1 MDPASEPAA
10 SVEFGRFR
18 VLPQRRE
25 LFTDGRPIKLGARAF
40 DILVALIE
48 ARGAVVS
55 KDALMQRVW
64 PDRVAE
70 ENNLQTHVVALR
82 KALGAERGLIRTV
95 SGLGYQFTGGIRIP
109 STSPEKAEAEMA
121 TAQPSSVLPPSNVP
135 QPVSALIGREEELSE
150 ILNLVTT
157 HRLVTLTGPG
167 GIGKTTL
174 ALALARELRPHFA
187 NGVWLAEFS
196 ALADPGLVPAT
207 VAAAVGLEL
216 GGGEVSAR
224 RVAQALADRRLLL
237 VLDICEHVIAATAA
251 MAEATLGTGSAM
263 HIIATSREPLRAG
276 GEWVYPIQP
285 LAVPAVD
292 LAADDDPL
300 RYGAVLLFLE
310 RARAAEPHFAPDRRL
325 MTMIAAICRRLD
337 GIPLA
342 IELAAALAQCSASRR
357 SRPVSTIAS
366 VCSPAEG
373 GRPCRGTRRC
383 GRHST
388 GARSCSPGSARLPSE
403 SRRRSS
409 GVNGVSLALAW
420 SNVFPTSRKMRK
432 HSPRCCSRSLQRQH

>member
-1 MDPASEPAA
+1 MDPASEPPA

-174 ALALARELRPHFA
+174 ALAPLP
-187 NGVWLAEFS
+187 S
-196 ALADPGLVPAT
+196 
-207 VAAAVGLEL
+207 
-216 GGGEVSAR
+216 
-224 RVAQALADRRLLL
+224 
-237 VLDICEHVIAATAA
+237 TAA
-251 MAEATLGTGSAM
+251 
-263 HIIATSREPLRAG
+263 ATSRHCCASICSHLS
-276 GEWVYPIQP
+276 EWT
-285 LAVPAVD
+285 
-292 LAADDDPL
+292 
-300 RYGAVLLFLE
+300 
-310 RARAAEPHFAPDRRL
+310 APTL
-325 MTMIAAICRRLD
+325 
-337 GIPLA
+337 
-342 IELAAALAQCSASRR
+342 
-357 SRPVSTIAS
+357 
-366 VCSPAEG
+366 
-373 GRPCRGTRRC
+373 
-383 GRHST
+383 
-388 GARSCSPGSARLPSE
+388 
-403 SRRRSS
+403 
-409 GVNGVSLALAW
+409 
-420 SNVFPTSRKMRK
+420 
-432 HSPRCCSRSLQRQH
+432 